1 MQTIAHQAQTFAFF
15 RYKFVIKIFINVL
28 ALSFRNQYLID
39 TRNTKGKEMFF
50 KTSTIYKVYTS
61 RKGAEN
67 YTARHNLTN
76 TVIEEIGGRFFVVGA

>member
-1 MQTIAHQAQTFAFF
+1 
-15 RYKFVIKIFINVL
+15 
-28 ALSFRNQYLID
+28 
-39 TRNTKGKEMFF
+39 MFF
-50 KTSTIYKVYTS
+50 KTNTIYKVYES